1 MNLLKLSFC
10 AGLIVGLTAAEALA
24 QAPSGHRLIAQ
35 DKGHVAIINAAGV
48 VEWEIANPFVSHDI
62 GVLPNGNFLLHSG
75 PATITEVTPDNKVVW
90 EYTSKPSPPYTSVVE
105 VHAFQRLKNG
115 LTMISETGNRRI
127 IEVDKAGKIVHETPL
142 TVD

>member
-1 MNLLKLSFC
+1 MNIIRQSVSVSLVVAFM
-10 AGLIVGLTAAEALA
+10 AVQAAA
-24 QAPSGHRLIAQ
+24 QNPSGHRLIAQ
-35 DKGHVAIINAAGV
+35 DKGHVAIINDSGV

-62 GVLPNGNFLLHSG
+62 GVLPNGNFLLHAG
-75 PATITEVTPDNKVVW
+75 PATITEVTPEKKVVW